1 MTLTSDG
8 LSNVVERQKALR
20 GKLSRFYC
28 VIRMVVVVILTGIQN
43 QAVSSLAHATALRSI
58 TLERTPSH

>member
-8 LSNVVERQKALR
+8 LSNVAERQKALR
-20 GKLSRFYC
+20 GKLSRFC
-28 VIRMVVVVILTGIQN
+28 CEIRMVVVVILTGIQN
-43 QAVSSLAHATALRSI
+43 QAVSSLARATALRSI